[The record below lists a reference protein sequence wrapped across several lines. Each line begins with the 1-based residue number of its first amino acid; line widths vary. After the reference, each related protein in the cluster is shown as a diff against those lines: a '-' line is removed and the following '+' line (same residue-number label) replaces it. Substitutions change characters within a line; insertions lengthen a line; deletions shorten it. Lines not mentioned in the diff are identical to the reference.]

1 MHLRKNRLFPLS
13 LLLVVVASG
22 AGAAEEAPLRA
33 PQPEAQAERPAVS
46 QTAPKKTPADAAAA
60 PVQRSGPTLDL
71 DSLENRLRETEA
83 IGLMTKL
90 TLKSQVDELLERF
103 RAHYDGTESVQ
114 LTQLRQ
120 PYDTLILKVLALL
133 QDKDP
138 ALAKE
143 IASSREAIWG
153 ILTDR
158 EKFLKL

>member
-1 MHLRKNRLFPLS
+1 MHLRKNRLFRLS

-22 AGAAEEAPLRA
+22 AGAAEQAPLRA
-33 PQPEAQAERPAVS
+33 PLPEAQPERPAIS

-60 PVQRSGPTLDL
+60 PVQRSGPALDL

-83 IGLMTKL
+83 IGFMTKL
-90 TLKSQVDELLERF
+90 TLKSQVKDLLDRF
-103 RAHYDGTESVQ
+103 RAYYDGTDAIHI
-114 LTQLRQ
+114 TQLRQ

-138 ALAKE
+138 PLAKD